1 MNIAVCL
8 ALLMLLAQFWYVLIE
23 FIDSLEPQANL
34 QREEDIVIKI
44 RAVLSRVND
53 DDDDL

>member
-1 MNIAVCL
+1 MNIALCL
-8 ALLMLLAQFWYVLIE
+8 ALLMLLAHFWYVLIE